1 MEALSSEFAGEVVF
15 HNAPP
20 SSVTAPSVI
29 VIPGDPFLE
38 PETQGLVRERW
49 DVWVAASLK
58 SPDRGAADMRS
69 ISLRTK
75 RAAHSVGA
83 IWRNA
88 SGPRRLA
95 ATQDQQIVS
104 VNRIEFKYLP
114 EEVVNDIAD

>member
-1 MEALSSEFAGEVVF
+1 MAALSSEFSSEVVF

-20 SSVTAPSVI
+20 ATITAPAVA
-29 VIPGDPFLE
+29 VIPGDPFIE

-58 SPDRGAADMRS
+58 APDRGAADMRS
-69 ISLRTK
+69 ISLRVM
-75 RAAHSVGA
+75 RSAHSVGA
-83 IWRNA
+83 LWRMA

-95 ATQDQQIVS
+95 DSQSQQIVS

-114 EEVVNDIAD
+114 EEVVNDAPS